1 MFLRI
6 PPAPSG
12 TGGHFR
18 LRSPLGQVRRL
29 LIVKLI
35 FFHNVKER
43 FTRISE

>member
-6 PPAPSG
+6 TPVPYG

-18 LRSPLGQVRRL
+18 LRLPLGQVRRL

-43 FTRISE
+43 FTRLSE